1 MSSIWQDISYAL
13 RQLRKAPG
21 FTMTAAL
28 TLALGI
34 GANTA
39 IFTLVH
45 AVLLRNLP
53 VADPSTL
60 IRVGDKDDCCVDG
73 GLPGNDDYSLFSWEL
88 YKHLQASVPEFEQL
102 AAMQSYP
109 WKMTVLSDRA
119 GALAQGVPASF
130 VSGNY
135 FETFGLRPFAGRLLT
150 PADDVPGAAP
160 VAVISYQAWQ
170 RDYGADQSI
179 LGRTFLFKTYPV
191 TIVGIAPPGFY
202 GERMIDA
209 PANFYLPF
217 SLEPTLS
224 QASLLHAKQA
234 NWVYVLGRVKPGTAI
249 APLQEKV
256 SASLRQWLG
265 ANLDLY
271 KKADVKKHLDATHT
285 TLTPGGAGIANMQ
298 QEYESGLY
306 LLMTISGLVL
316 LIACANLANLVLV
329 RAIGRS
335 SETSLRMAL
344 GAQRVRILRQMLTES
359 LVLSAIGGVAG
370 LGVAYGG
377 TKMLLSLAFPDSPNL
392 PIQATPS
399 LPVFGFAFGLTML
412 TGLIFG
418 MAPAWITARAQPA
431 EALRGSGLSSK
442 GATKGSASLLQRSLV
457 VLQASLSLVLLV
469 GAGLL
474 SKSLNKLEHQDF
486 GFKTEDRVVIHMDP
500 ESAGYKPE
508 QLQGLYDEIEQKFHA
523 IPGVEQVGL
532 AGYSPLEG
540 DSWGEGVWVNGH
552 PEPASDQDIV
562 SRWLRVSPE
571 MLDLVGESVLMGR
584 GFTAQDTAAAPG
596 VAMVNQAFVKKFF
609 RNGENPIGMRFGT
622 NGMKSTNDFTIVG
635 VVKDAKW
642 EQPREEAMP
651 RYFRPL
657 LQMAASDPKG
667 ELRTLHSGTIMLH
680 THGNIAGLEAQVRRT
695 LATISPNL
703 PATYYST
710 FSGQIAGQ
718 FTQERL
724 IARLTLLFSG
734 LALLLAA
741 IGLYG
746 VTSYM
751 VARRT
756 SEIGIR
762 MALGADRGSVV
773 AMVLRQAM
781 VQAALGLAIGI
792 PVALLCVRFV
802 KSQLY
807 QVGGFDVVV
816 LGLAVL
822 SLIVSAGVAGMI
834 PASRAARI
842 DPMVALRNE

>member
-1 MSSIWQDISYAL
+1 MNSIMQDIGYAL

-21 FTMTAAL
+21 FTITATL

-53 VADPSTL
+53 VADPARL
-60 IRVGDKDDCCVDG
+60 VRLGDKDDCCVDG
-73 GLPGNDDYSLFSWEL
+73 GAPLNDNYSLFSWEL
-88 YKHLQASVPEFEQL
+88 YKHLQANTPEFEQL

-109 WKMTVLSDRA
+109 WKITVLSSRP

-135 FETFGLRPFAGRLLT
+135 FETFGLAPYAGRLLT
-150 PADDVPGAAP
+150 QADDMPGAPA

-170 RDYGADQSI
+170 RDFGSDKSI
-179 LGRTFLFKTYPV
+179 IGGTFLFKTYPV
-191 TIVGIAPPGFY
+191 TIVGIAPAGFY
-202 GERMIDA
+202 GERMIES

-217 SLEPTLS
+217 SLEPILN
-224 QASLLHAKQA
+224 QAPLLHAKSA
-234 NWVYVLGRVKPGTAI
+234 NWVYVLGRVKPGTALG
-249 APLQEKV
+249 PLQEKV
-256 SASLRQWLG
+256 SANLRQWLG
-265 ANLDLY
+265 ENLDLY
-271 KKADVKKHLDATHT
+271 KRADVKKHLDASHV

-298 QEYESGLY
+298 QEYRSGLY

-344 GAQRVRILRQMLTES
+344 GAQRARIIRQMLTES
-359 LVLSAIGGVAG
+359 LVLSAIGGVFG
-370 LGVAYGG
+370 LGVAYSG
-377 TKMLLSLAFPDSPNL
+377 TKMLLSLAFPDAVGL
-392 PIQATPS
+392 PIAATPS
-399 LPVFGFAFGLTML
+399 LPVFAFAFALTMV
-412 TGLIFG
+412 TGLVFG
-418 MAPAWITARAQPA
+418 LAPAWITARAQPA
-431 EALRGSGLSSK
+431 EALRGSNRV
-442 GATKGSASLLQRSLV
+442 ARGSASLLQRSLV

-474 SKSLNKLEHQDF
+474 SKSLSKLERQNF

-508 QLQGLYDEIEQKFHA
+508 QLQGLYEEIEQKFHA

-540 DSWGEGVWVNGH
+540 DSWGEGVWLNGH
-552 PEPASDQDIV
+552 PEPGPEADNG

-571 MLDLVGESVLMGR
+571 LLDLIGESVVLGR
-584 GFTAQDTAAAPG
+584 GFTPQDTAAAPG
-596 VAMVNQAFVKKFF
+596 VAVVNQAFVKKFF
-609 RNGENPIGMRFGT
+609 HDRENPVGARFGS
-622 NGMKSTNDFTIVG
+622 NGMKSTNDYIIVG

-642 EQPREEAMP
+642 GQPREDAEP

-657 LQMAASDPKG
+657 LQIAASDPTG
-667 ELRTLHSGTIMLH
+667 ENRSLHTGTIMLQ
-680 THGNIAGLEAQVRRT
+680 THGPIAGLEAQSRRV
-695 LATISPNL
+695 LASINPNL
-703 PATYYST
+703 PITYYST
-710 FSGQIAGQ
+710 FSDQIASQ

-741 IGLYG
+741 VGLYG
-746 VTSYM
+746 VTAYM

-762 MALGADRGSVV
+762 MALGANRGSVV

-781 VQAALGLAIGI
+781 LQAGLGLLIGL
-792 PVALLCVRFV
+792 PVALGCVRFV
-802 KSQLY
+802 QSQLY
-807 QVGGFDVVV
+807 QVGGFDALV
-816 LGLAVL
+816 LGCAVL
-822 SLIVSAGVAGMI
+822 ALIVSAALAGMI
-834 PASRAARI
+834 PASRAAGI